1 MKVLIEKRPG
11 LMERGDPGELH
22 RWIEAIQTA
31 DIFHYFSHI
40 NLISFQFWCLVN
52 KLGQK

>member
-1 MKVLIEKRPG
+1 MKVLIEKRPA

-22 RWIEAIQTA
+22 CRIETA
-31 DIFHYFSHI
+31 EIFHYFSHI
-40 NLISFQFWCLVN
+40 TLISFQFWCLVN